1 MNTVQEIR
9 VVSAAFG
16 DLQGKQ
22 LQLYGV
28 MQDSQMVVEKH
39 TFRLRDLKQ
48 ALMRGEPKYQE
59 WYDCAMVV
67 ATATRKY
74 DSAEK
79 EYNFMTKMVEDS
91 RNELNTLQECL
102 EHELDAVFTQL
113 YNNYNDM
120 MDHPE

>member
-1 MNTVQEIR
+1 MDTVREIR

-16 DLQGKQ
+16 DLQEKQ

-28 MQDSQMVVEKH
+28 MQDNQMVVEKH

-59 WYDCAMVV
+59 WYECAAVV
-67 ATATRKY
+67 AAATRKY
-74 DSAEK
+74 NSAEK

-91 RNELNTLQECL
+91 HNELDTLQKLL
-102 EHELDAVFTQL
+102 ENELDAVFTQL
-113 YNNYNDM
+113 YNNYK
-120 MDHPE
+120 E